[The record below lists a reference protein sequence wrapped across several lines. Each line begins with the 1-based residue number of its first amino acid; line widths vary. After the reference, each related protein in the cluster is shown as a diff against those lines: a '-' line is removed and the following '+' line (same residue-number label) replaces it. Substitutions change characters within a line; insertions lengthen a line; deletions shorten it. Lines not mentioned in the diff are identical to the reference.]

1 MPMRTGDAA
10 AWGGPGPAFTALC
23 PGSSPGAAT
32 QQPGPLS
39 ARVARRGTA
48 LLCGRAARA
57 AMGFILS
64 LAAPLQRRSG
74 EGEGEA
80 PAALKG
86 PRVSRFLSKR
96 GKPRNTTGRL
106 TLLNEE
112 ERGKSTAK
120 AQTYS
125 TAAARSAPAP
135 SPIPARASPVPAP
148 GASRSESRRRYG
160 AEAGSRGQ
168 PQPPPGRLHRA
179 RTGARAVLGCACAYV
194 CVCVAV

>member
-1 MPMRTGDAA
+1 MLRHGEGPDPRSRRCALAA
-10 AWGGPGPAFTALC
+10 ARERPRSNRGHCLRGWR
-23 PGSSPGAAT
+23 GAA
-32 QQPGPLS
+32 QLSFAAGLQGQRWALFFPL
-39 ARVARRGTA
+39 RRRCKG
-48 LLCGRAARA
+48 GRGRER
-57 AMGFILS
+57 GKHPQL
-64 LAAPLQRRSG
+64 
-74 EGEGEA
+74 
-80 PAALKG
+80 LKG

-148 GASRSESRRRYG
+148 GASRSESRRRCG

-194 CVCVAV
+194 CVAV